1 MKFEELTSIA
11 QNCAIDAVRQSESWQ
26 SLCAED
32 VSERMNEL
40 FDEFKGDLDLK
51 LHYSLSYCQGDGVSF
66 TGKIMCDEL
75 KSLPF
80 ANLIKDMDDTSI
92 SFVPNSLASYYAHKN
107 TVDINIDLDETLYSK
122 EEYAELECDIIEWYE
137 NECDFLEREGYAL
150 LDELTSDE
158 CISDYLNQFE
168 FDEDGRRL

>member
-1 MKFEELTSIA
+1 MRFTELNWIA
-11 QNCAIDAVRQSESWQ
+11 QNCAIDAVRQSEAWQ
-26 SLCAED
+26 TLCSEEI
-32 VSERMNEL
+32 SERMAEL
-40 FDEFKGDLDLK
+40 FGEFKRELDLK

-66 TGKIMCDEL
+66 TGKVMCDEL
-75 KSLPF
+75 ATLPF

-122 EEYAELECDIIEWYE
+122 EEYDELECAIIAWYE
-137 NECDFLEREGYAL
+137 DECDLLEREGYAL

-158 CISDYLNQFE
+158 YISDYLDQFK
-168 FDEDGRRL
+168 FDVDGRRL